1 MFMLDDIGHLSLN
14 IAFAL
19 YLILYIPQLIHNAKY
34 QTFAHMSFLMHAMIL
49 QAYSCDLLYAL
60 TRNMPWQYLTVSCIG
75 LTCLCIQHAQWV
87 LFCRRHKQSRW
98 SIYLILGSLMVL
110 WPFLLPTSA
119 KVYAWLSRTLF
130 LFHFL
135 PQIIKYHQHPDER
148 DAIDM
153 RYLLL
158 SMGLSGS
165 DVTAAWCLSWDLP
178 NLWGTLLSLV
188 FKLYLF
194 GQIILSRHTD
204 WTIRTG
210 FSLRR

>member
-1 MFMLDDIGHLSLN
+1 MLNNIGHLFLN
-14 IAFAL
+14 IAFIL

-60 TRNMPWQYLTVSCIG
+60 TKGMPWQYLTVSCIG
-75 LTCLCIQHAQWV
+75 LSCLCIQHVQWV
-87 LFCRRHKQSRW
+87 MFCRRQKQPRW
-98 SIYLILGSLMVL
+98 SIYLMLGCLIVL
-110 WPFLLPTSA
+110 WPFLMTTAP
-119 KVYAWLSRTLF
+119 KVYAWVARTLF

-135 PQIIKYHQHPDER
+135 PQIIKYHRHPNER

-158 SMGLSGS
+158 SMSLSGC
-165 DVTAAWCLSWDLP
+165 DVAAAWCLSWDLP
-178 NLWGTLLSLV
+178 NLWGTFLSLL

-194 GQIILSRHTD
+194 GQIILSRHAD

-210 FSLRR
+210 FSLHR